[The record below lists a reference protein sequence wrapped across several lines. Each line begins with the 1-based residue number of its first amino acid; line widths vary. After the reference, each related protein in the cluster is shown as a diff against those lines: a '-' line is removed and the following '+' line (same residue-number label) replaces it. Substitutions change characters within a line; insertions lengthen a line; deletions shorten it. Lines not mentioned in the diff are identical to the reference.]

1 MYFLQTEVVQ
11 AATAVAD
18 PALTGGISSSFIWL
32 AATAGAIS
40 LLTPCVFP
48 MVPITVSY
56 FTQHSGTDR
65 SHSLRNALIF
75 ALGII
80 ATFTALGLA
89 LAVFLGA
96 TGINQ
101 FAANPWVNLFITVI
115 FLGFAFNLLG
125 AYEIQVSPT
134 LVNKLDGFT
143 RNGASS
149 GTVGALLMGLMFTLT
164 SFTCTAPFVGTI
176 LVTASQGEW
185 KQPVVGMLAYS
196 TIFALPFF
204 ILAVVPQLMSKLPKS
219 GGWLNNVKV
228 VMGFVEIAAAMKFI
242 SNVDLVWKW
251 NIFTHDVVL
260 ASWVAIAVIIAVYLL
275 GKFTLSHDTPIL
287 PGTPLGAGRAV
298 GSALFLGLALWLSTG
313 LLGKPLGT
321 LQSFL
326 PPNDAA
332 AAGIAAK
339 ASGEVKL
346 AWNVNDLPGALAI
359 AQSENKRVFV
369 DYTGYTCTN
378 CRWMESNMFNRP
390 EVKAELSK
398 FVLAKLYT
406 DGDGEIYELQQAQQ
420 EEKYGTVALPLY
432 AIVNPDGSA
441 VVTFAGMTRST
452 EEFVTFLTKGQ
463 VN

>member
-1 MYFLQTEVVQ
+1 MFFLQTEVVQ
-11 AATAVAD
+11 AATAAVD
-18 PALTGGISSSFIWL
+18 PLLNSGISASFIWL

-56 FTQHSGTDR
+56 FTQHSGEDKANA
-65 SHSLRNALIF
+65 LRNALIF
-75 ALGII
+75 AIGII

-89 LAVFLGA
+89 LAGFLGA

-101 FAANPWVNLFITVI
+101 FASNPWVNLLITAI

-125 AYEIQVSPT
+125 AYEIQVPPA
-134 LVNKLDGFT
+134 LINRLDGLT
-143 RNGASS
+143 KNGASS

-185 KQPVVGMLAYS
+185 KQPVVGMLAYA
-196 TIFALPFF
+196 TVFALPFF
-204 ILAVVPQLMSKLPKS
+204 ILAIVPQWVSRLPRS
-219 GGWLNNVKV
+219 GGWLNSVKV

-251 NIFTHDVVL
+251 GIFTHDVVL
-260 ASWVAIAVIIAVYLL
+260 ASWVAVAVIIAVYLL
-275 GKFTLSHDTPIL
+275 GKFTLAHDTPL
-287 PGTPLGAGRAV
+287 EPGTPLGAGRAV
-298 GSALFLGLALWLSTG
+298 SAVAFLGLALWLSTG

-326 PPNDAA
+326 PPVDQQASTVLNRS
-332 AAGIAAK
+332 AGDIQL
-339 ASGEVKL
+339 S
-346 AWNVNDLPGALAI
+346 WNVNDLPGAMQI
-359 AQSENKRVFV
+359 AQSENRRVFV

-378 CRWMESNMFNRP
+378 CRWMESNMFTKP
-390 EVKAELSK
+390 EVKTVLNN

-406 DGDGEIYELQQAQQ
+406 DGDGDIYELQQAQQ

-432 AIVNPDGSA
+432 AIVEPDGTT
-441 VVTFAGMTRST
+441 VVTYAGMTRNT
-452 EEFVTFLTKGQ
+452 EDFLSFLAKGLP
-463 VN
+463 N